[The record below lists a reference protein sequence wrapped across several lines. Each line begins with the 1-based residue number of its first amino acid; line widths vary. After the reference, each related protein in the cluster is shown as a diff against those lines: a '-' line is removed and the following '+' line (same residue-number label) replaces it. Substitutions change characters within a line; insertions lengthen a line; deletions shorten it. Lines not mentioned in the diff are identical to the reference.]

1 MEINKQDFKYTII
14 ARSCVGG
21 WVHNNLDIGCYTN
34 PFIWSMIEYISFRT
48 LIENYDTINFYN
60 IKFFDNTI
68 SVNKYLEK
76 NKLGKLKSRIDLIIN
91 ELEKSENKEW
101 YLGIIDDSILI
112 SYMHARYENLKKR
125 EDCRECKNGI
135 ECVLKIYLK
144 RVKLMKKLKPLFV
157 VGDDIKLDYNTTYN
171 VIYVNDNNKK
181 NRKHV
186 IKIEDNIDNY
196 ESEFLFRR
204 DILSKQ
210 IADYILKN
218 FNGEE

>member
-1 MEINKQDFKYTII
+1 
-14 ARSCVGG
+14 
-21 WVHNNLDIGCYTN
+21 
-34 PFIWSMIEYISFRT
+34 
-48 LIENYDTINFYN
+48 
-60 IKFFDNTI
+60 
-68 SVNKYLEK
+68 
-76 NKLGKLKSRIDLIIN
+76 
-91 ELEKSENKEW
+91 
-101 YLGIIDDSILI
+101 
-112 SYMHARYENLKKR
+112 
-125 EDCRECKNGI
+125 
-135 ECVLKIYLK
+135 
-144 RVKLMKKLKPLFV
+144 MKKLKPLFV